1 MISSVRSVNDTKH
14 IALHN
19 YDNSFCYHISNLQ
32 RLHCSPTL
40 NRLCR
45 SEEVMRKMGSDDEVM
60 KRGDIREVLM
70 LPIKIYAE
78 LDDGGT
84 DDGGGT
90 NGAHDPSHDTSTSIN
105 EGVIYSRIK
114 EYFNKFVPNFVAPA
128 GRHGYDPT
136 ILLIYFLLPVVYSY
150 FPEKFKDIIEEIHV
164 DKINFN
170 NIDYVCENVIMEDKN
185 SFVQS
190 VEDRK
195 TILGLY
201 KSMIENLPKKYNRHS
216 FVASVIE
223 VFPNKD
229 RTGGHAITLIKGWST
244 ENVNGEAELFIIDDQ
259 NSISKLADYYNS
271 RKERLY
277 ELTIRDVDEITIANV
292 NAIFHAKCD
301 IDPSCK
307 FSKRVSRFVLNFEHN
322 FLTVKDEMLK
332 PELRNGNSMEVE
344 DVYVKDER
352 NGGSGKTMFVV
363 GLVIGLFIGIL
374 ISIIAKSILT
384 QTQNSINN
392 NTQAHIN
399 TNTHA

>member
-45 SEEVMRKMGSDDEVM
+45 SEEVMKKMGSDDEVM

-78 LDDGGT
+78 LGDYGDM
-84 DDGGGT
+84 DEGGGT
-90 NGAHDPSHDTSTSIN
+90 AHD
-105 EGVIYSRIK
+105 GVIYSRIK

-136 ILLIYFLLPVVYSY
+136 ILLIYFLLPVIYSY
-150 FPEKFKDIIEEIHV
+150 FPERFKDVIEEIHV

-170 NIDYVCENVIMEDKN
+170 NIDYVCESVIMEDKS

-195 TILGLY
+195 TILSLY
-201 KSMIENLPKKYNRHS
+201 KTMIENLPKKYNRHS

-244 ENVNGEAELFIIDDQ
+244 TNGDIRNGEAELFIIDDQ

-277 ELTIRDVDEITIANV
+277 EMTIRDVDEITIANV

-344 DVYVKDER
+344 VVEMKKW
-352 NGGSGKTMFVV
+352 SGKVLFIV
-363 GLVIGLFIGIL
+363 GLVVGLFIGIL

-384 QTQNSINN
+384 QNISTNL
-392 NTQAHIN
+392 N
-399 TNTHA
+399 TNTAHSRILNIN